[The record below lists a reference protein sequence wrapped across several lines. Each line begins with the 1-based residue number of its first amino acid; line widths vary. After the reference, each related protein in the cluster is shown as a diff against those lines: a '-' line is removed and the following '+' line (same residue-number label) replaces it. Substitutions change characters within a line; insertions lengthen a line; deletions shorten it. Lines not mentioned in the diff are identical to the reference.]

1 MPQASNVAWDGTLL
15 VMRQTGAVRA
25 LLMVAVGA
33 ACSSSAPTQKPT
45 AGADAGPE
53 AASSFDSG
61 PAPERDAE
69 ALDAAN
75 QPSAALRVFGR
86 KGDLT
91 DDALPPSG
99 PGIVLDGG
107 FEGAVVRA
115 WVHATVGDGAPS
127 RGDVVVL
134 TPQASDAAGSWV
146 QVASFRSAQTV
157 ALLDGATAA
166 DYRAAAAIVG
176 GAEVVWFTGGDQAKY
191 VAWKGTPLM
200 AAVQAVFDRGGVVGG
215 SSAGM
220 IILGSSVNDAT
231 KTLSENITTKVAVAD
246 PYDPVIHFTHNILQL
261 GPLGRCV
268 TDPHFIA
275 RDRMGRLGMFMA
287 RQVKDGFAAPD
298 VLGIGVDDGAALAID
313 KSGIGRRLAD
323 AAAPGVYVVKG
334 AAPDVALSGQ
344 PLVYGGLR
352 VVKLARSSDSYD
364 FKRRCGNGPAQTF
377 GIDGNAA
384 PPYAPGVYAAGAETE
399 ACPP

>member
-1 MPQASNVAWDGTLL
+1 MRHAAAVGVLL
-15 VMRQTGAVRA
+15 VG
-25 LLMVAVGA
+25 LGA
-33 ACSSSAPTQKPT
+33 ACSSTAPTPMPT
-45 AGADAGPE
+45 PTPTPSADAGPE
-53 AASSFDSG
+53 AASSIDSG
-61 PAPERDAE
+61 PDAE
-69 ALDAAN
+69 ASDAAEAT
-75 QPSAALRVFGR
+75 SDALRVFGR

-107 FEGAVVRA
+107 FEGTVTRT
-115 WVHATVGDGAPS
+115 WIHATVSGGAAS

-146 QVASFRSAQTV
+146 QVASFHSAQTV

-166 DYRAAAAIVG
+166 DYRAAAAIVA

-200 AAVQAVFDRGGVVGG
+200 AAVQRVYDRGGVVGG

-231 KTLSENITTKVAVAD
+231 KTLSENITTKLAVAD
-246 PYDPVIHFTHNILQL
+246 PYDPVIHFTQDILRL
-261 GPLGRCV
+261 GPLGRCI
-268 TDPHFIA
+268 TDPHFIG

-287 RQVKDGFAAPD
+287 RQVKDGFATPD

-313 KSGIGRRLAD
+313 KNGIGRRLAD
-323 AAAPGVYVVKG
+323 GAAPGVYVVKG
-334 AAPDVALSGQ
+334 GAPDVAQSGQ
-344 PLVYGGLR
+344 PLVYGALR
-352 VVKLARSSDSYD
+352 VVKLAGSSDSYD
-364 FKRRCGNGPAQTF
+364 FVRRCGNGAAQTF
-377 GIDGNAA
+377 GIDGNAL
-384 PPYAPGVYAAGAETE
+384 PPYPASVYAAGAETE

>member
-1 MPQASNVAWDGTLL
+1 MRHAAAVGVLL
-15 VMRQTGAVRA
+15 VG
-25 LLMVAVGA
+25 LGA
-33 ACSSSAPTQKPT
+33 ACSTTSPATTPTPS
-45 AGADAGPE
+45 ADAGLE
-53 AASSFDSG
+53 AATSLDAG
-61 PAPERDAE
+61 PQPGRDAE

-75 QPSAALRVFGR
+75 ETSNALRVFGR

-107 FEGAVVRA
+107 FEGAVTRT
-115 WVHATVGDGAPS
+115 WIHTTVSGGAAS

-134 TPQASDAAGSWV
+134 TPQASDGAGSWV
-146 QVASFRSAQTV
+146 QVASFHSAQTV

-166 DYRAAAAIVG
+166 DYRAAAAIVA

-200 AAVQAVFDRGGVVGG
+200 AAVQRAYDRGGVVGG

-231 KTLSENITTKVAVAD
+231 KTLSENITTKLAVAD
-246 PYDPVIHFTHNILQL
+246 PYDPVIHFTQDILRL
-261 GPLGRCV
+261 GPLGRCI
-268 TDPHFIA
+268 TDPHFIG

-287 RQVKDGFAAPD
+287 RQVKDGFATPD
-298 VLGIGVDDGAALAID
+298 VLGVGVDDGAALAID
-313 KSGIGRRLAD
+313 KNGIGRRLAD
-323 AAAPGVYVVKG
+323 AATPGVYVVKG
-334 AAPDVALSGQ
+334 GAPDVAQRGQ
-344 PLVYGGLR
+344 PLVYGALR
-352 VVKLARSSDSYD
+352 VVKLAGSSDSYD
-364 FKRRCGNGPAQTF
+364 FVRRCGNGAAQTF
-377 GIDGNAA
+377 GIDGNAV
-384 PPYAPGVYAAGAETE
+384 PPYPAGVYATGAETE

>member
-1 MPQASNVAWDGTLL
+1 MPRGDRARAVVSYRAMRRAVGVGVLL
-15 VMRQTGAVRA
+15 V
-25 LLMVAVGA
+25 
-33 ACSSSAPTQKPT
+33 ACST
-45 AGADAGPE
+45 AGPAATPLPGGDAAPDAASTVDAGPTP
-53 AASSFDSG
+53 G
-61 PAPERDAE
+61 RDAE
-69 ALDAAN
+69 ALDAAYETTD
-75 QPSAALRVFGR
+75 ALRVFPR
-86 KGDLT
+86 KGDPI
-91 DDALPPSG
+91 DDAVTPSG

-107 FEGAVVRA
+107 FEGAVTRT
-115 WVHATVGDGAPS
+115 WIHATVSGGAAS

-134 TPQASDAAGSWV
+134 TPQASDAAASWV
-146 QVASFRSAQTV
+146 QVAPFRSARTV

-166 DYRAAAAIVG
+166 DFRAAAAIVA

-200 AAVQAVFDRGGVVGG
+200 AAVQGVYDRGGVVGG

-246 PYDPVIHFTHNILQL
+246 PYDPVIHFTQDILRL
-261 GPLGRCV
+261 GPLGRCI
-268 TDPHFIA
+268 TDPHFIG

-287 RQVKDGFAAPD
+287 RQVKDGFATPD

-313 KSGIGRRLAD
+313 KNGIGRRLAD

-334 AAPDVALSGQ
+334 GAPNVAQSGL
-344 PLVYGGLR
+344 PLMYASLR
-352 VVKLARSSDSYD
+352 VVKLAGSSDSYD
-364 FKRRCGNGPAQTF
+364 FVRRCGNGAAQTF
-377 GIDGNAA
+377 GIDGSAL
-384 PPYAPGVYAAGAETE
+384 PPYPASVYAAGAETE